1 MRPQRLLLEGTSTEN
16 YCAYT
21 TDDHII
27 VLNAEVLASAVIR
40 NVGISVLNAE
50 GLASALIRNVVIV
63 VLNANLSGKAQRA
76 AATDAERARVQV
88 EMGCLYQTRGLHPS
102 QSPSVL

>member
-1 MRPQRLLLEGTSTEN
+1 MGLHQRLRFQKTAVGG
-16 YCAYT
+16 YFAVI
-21 TDDHII
+21 TDANIV
-27 VLNAEVLASAVIR
+27 VLNAEALAFAGIR
-40 NVGISVLNAE
+40 NAGIGVL
-50 GLASALIRNVVIV
+50 I
-63 VLNANLSGKAQRA
+63 ANLSGKARRA

>member
-1 MRPQRLLLEGTSTEN
+1 MRPQRLLFEGTRTEK
-16 YCAYT
+16 YCAFT
-21 TDDHII
+21 SDKNIG
-27 VLNAEVLASAVIR
+27 VSNAEGLVFALIR
-40 NVGISVLNAE
+40 NFGTSVLNAE
-50 GLASALIRNVVIV
+50 GLAFALIRSI
-63 VLNANLSGKAQRA
+63 VLNVQSANLSGKARRA

>member
-1 MRPQRLLLEGTSTEN
+1 MRPQRLLFEGTSTDK

-21 TDDHII
+21 TDDYII
-27 VLNAEVLASAVIR
+27 VLNAEVLASA
-40 NVGISVLNAE
+40 
-50 GLASALIRNVVIV
+50 LIRNIEMR
-63 VLNANLSGKAQRA
+63 VLNANLSVKARRA
-76 AATDAERARVQV
+76 AATDAERLRVQV

>member
-1 MRPQRLLLEGTSTEN
+1 MRPQRLLFEGTRTEK

-21 TDDHII
+21 TDKDIG
-27 VLNAEVLASAVIR
+27 VS
-40 NVGISVLNAE
+40 NVE
-50 GLASALIRNVVIV
+50 GLVFALIRNFGIS
-63 VLNANLSGKAQRA
+63 VLNANLSGKAQMA
-76 AATDAERARVQV
+76 AAAEAERARVQV

>member
-1 MRPQRLLLEGTSTEN
+1 MRPQRLLFEGTSTEK
-16 YCAYT
+16 YYAYT
-21 TDDHII
+21 TDDCII
-27 VLNAEVLASAVIR
+27 VLNAEALASAVTR
-40 NVGISVLNAE
+40 NVGIS
-50 GLASALIRNVVIV
+50 

>member
-1 MRPQRLLLEGTSTEN
+1 MRPQRLLFEGTSKEK
-16 YCAYT
+16 YCAMST
-21 TDDHII
+21 VEFCIN
-27 VLNAEVLASAVIR
+27 VSLVAVLASAVIR
-40 NVGISVLNAE
+40 NVGIS
-50 GLASALIRNVVIV
+50 